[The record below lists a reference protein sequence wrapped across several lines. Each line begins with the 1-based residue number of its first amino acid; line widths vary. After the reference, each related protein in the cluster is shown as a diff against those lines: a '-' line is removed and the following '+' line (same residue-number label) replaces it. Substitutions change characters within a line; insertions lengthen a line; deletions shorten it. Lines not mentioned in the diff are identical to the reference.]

1 MFKLI
6 RLPVFAAIAF
16 LAGIFHERNA
26 QTDRCAAAG
35 GTLQAGLCE
44 GAQQ

>member
-16 LAGIFHERNA
+16 LAGIFHERN
-26 QTDRCAAAG
+26 THTERCTAAG
-35 GTLQAGLCE
+35 GQVSEGLCE
-44 GAQQ
+44 GARK

>member
-26 QTDRCAAAG
+26 HTDRCTAVG
-35 GTLQAGLCE
+35 GQVAEGLCK
-44 GAQQ
+44 GAKQ